1 MPGPP
6 PAAGV
11 PVGSTRFVAFAVVEL
26 LTAEVAA
33 TGEVAG
39 VGDTGLREN
48 HGCLAGAGDAA
59 AGDSAMAAAASFFL
73 ERFCLPG
80 LGDAA
85 TGDSAAAAVAAGEA
99 SRFLECLCLAAL
111 ADASGLAVGVG
122 LWAIN
127 VAAENAVNAIIRP
140 ICLFMA
146 QIKDSRRLAAM
157 PKNDQEAER
166 TS

>member
-1 MPGPP
+1 VFTHTMPGPP

-11 PVGSTRFVAFAVVEL
+11 PVGSTRFVGFAVVEL

-48 HGCLAGAGDAA
+48 QGCLAGV
-59 AGDSAMAAAASFFL
+59 
-73 ERFCLPG
+73 
-80 LGDAA
+80 GDAA

-99 SRFLECLCLAAL
+99 SCFLECLCLAAL

-127 VAAENAVNAIIRP
+127 VAAENAVSAIIRP

-146 QIKDSRRLAAM
+146 QIKDSRRLTAM
-157 PKNDQEAER
+157 PKNDRETAER